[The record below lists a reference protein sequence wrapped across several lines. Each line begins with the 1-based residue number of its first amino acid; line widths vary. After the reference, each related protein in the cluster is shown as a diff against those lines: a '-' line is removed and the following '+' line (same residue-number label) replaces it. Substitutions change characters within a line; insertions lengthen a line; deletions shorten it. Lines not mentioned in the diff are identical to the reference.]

1 MEFFIFLGVLFLGVL
16 YIIAAIS
23 GAAYTLSGRR
33 DLDEY
38 MGSDEYKKMEE
49 EYDREYDREY
59 EKYHQDDDD

>member
-1 MEFFIFLGVLFLGVL
+1 MGLFFFLAVLFIGVL
-16 YIIAAIS
+16 YIIAAIN

-38 MGSDEYKKMEE
+38 LGSDEYKKMEE

-59 EKYHQDDDD
+59 EKYHKVDD